1 MVTKIS
7 PKNPEHRR
15 VWIKHQLELAGFTY
29 ATIGRELGVTRHCVR
44 RAMVI
49 HYPKMER
56 AIAAK
61 LGMRPEDIWPERY
74 AA

>member
-1 MVTKIS
+1 MATKIS
-7 PKNPEHRR
+7 PKNPNQRKL
-15 VWIKHQLELAGFTY
+15 WIKHQLELIGESY

-61 LGMRPEDIWPERY
+61 LQMRPEDIWPERY
-74 AA
+74 TA